1 MKPRSLAKHFSNKPL
16 PVVAAFFF
24 SMIGISSGQ
33 QNVVLNGTSGSD
45 SSNANYSTNGGLN
58 ISLNFLAE
66 YLVIGGGGSGGT
78 PGGSVGQNTWGAGG
92 GGAGGFLTGNMVLTN
107 TSYGVSVGAGGV
119 APSYGS
125 NFTNRGANGGNST
138 FADVT
143 ALGGGGGGGGEN
155 SFSGVGA
162 SGGSGGGGG
171 SKYSNAGGSGTS
183 GQGFG
188 GGNARN
194 GDTSSAGDRTAG
206 GGGGGAG
213 GAGSTPASG
222 TSIAGNGGAGLA
234 SSISGTSVTYA
245 GGGGGGARDLY
256 GGQAAGSGGSGG
268 GGAGSTQGAAASGI
282 DGLGG
287 GGGGAGA
294 DGKGGDG
301 GDGIVIVRYKGNAA
315 GTGGSVTTG
324 TGTATGYTIHTFTNT
339 GASSLN
345 LSGLNLN
352 NRLGAVQ
359 NGVISGSGDLNFSG
373 PGTLTLNATNTYSG
387 VTRINSGTLSIGSG
401 GSIGNSTAIR
411 VANGANFNVASAS
424 GGFILGATQN
434 LSGGGTITGNV
445 TIAGSHT
452 PGFSP
457 GLQSFSDNLTYS
469 AGSSITWEL
478 TNNTLSGRGTN
489 FDGID
494 VAGDLN
500 FAGNTS
506 LVLDFNL
513 AESLVSWSGSLWDS
527 DVTGTAGWK
536 IFGVQGD
543 ITGFENLSL
552 TTINWQDSNNQTLSS
567 LRPNASFSLYQGN
580 DGVYLNYSAVPESS
594 TALIISLAGGLSL
607 LRRRRMRA

>member
-1 MKPRSLAKHFSNKPL
+1 
-16 PVVAAFFF
+16 
-24 SMIGISSGQ
+24 MIGISSGQ
-33 QNVVLNGTSGSD
+33 ENVVLNGTSGSD

-222 TSIAGNGGAGLA
+222 SSIAGNGGAGLA

-268 GGAGSTQGAAASGI
+268 GGAGSIQGAATSGI

-324 TGTATGYTIHTFTNT
+324 SGAATGYTIHTFTNT
-339 GASSLN
+339 GSSSLN

-352 NRLGAVQ
+352 TRLGAVQ

-387 VTRINSGTLSIGSG
+387 VTRVNSGTLSIGSG

-434 LSGGGTITGNV
+434 LSGGGTITGDV

-457 GLQSFSDNLTYS
+457 GLQSFTDNLTYS

-478 TNNTLSGRGTN
+478 TSNTLSGRGTN

-513 AESLVSWSGSLWDS
+513 AESLVSWSGSLWES

-580 DGVYLNYSAVPESS
+580 DGIYLNYSAVPESS